1 MFGPRAA
8 RKAGGGPPSVGGNPT
23 PIRSA
28 NNQPVLLPFQAR
40 KSSQAQPTSLQ
51 AEWDALLQ
59 LIREAGSAVRTVEQ
73 RAVAIANQ
81 AEVVA
86 RGAVDELE
94 RAKQA
99 AASATA
105 GERAALE
112 RAEQAEDR
120 AFQAEVRANHAE
132 AKAAEAEALFAQV
145 REALW
150 AQVLNPHSED
160 REQGSAAA

>member
-1 MFGPRAA
+1 M
-8 RKAGGGPPSVGGNPT
+8 
-23 PIRSA
+23 
-28 NNQPVLLPFQAR
+28 
-40 KSSQAQPTSLQ
+40 Q
-51 AEWDALLQ
+51 AEWEALLG

-73 RAVAIANQ
+73 RALTIANQ

-99 AASATA
+99 AASAA
-105 GERAALE
+105 ASERAALE

-150 AQVLNPHSED
+150 AHVLNPHSED
-160 REQGSAAA
+160 REQRSVAA